1 MTHWLTVWRAAQLV
15 GVSRGVLQQQVRD
28 GSMVL
33 NEGLVSTDELLRL
46 YPATQLEDSGILER
60 VNTIR
65 DEAFGR
71 RLRERLLPSQE
82 VLATRLF
89 NQTQEL
95 ADVRRYLQRYHELVV
110 TLQGR
115 IQAMQGKGA
124 TPLELSELQ
133 DFVDQGLAKALAT
146 EQADLLTV
154 MDDMLKVM
162 SAQVTVRP
170 SGHEFIVEG
179 HDTLLQAGLRAGLK
193 LNYGC
198 GNGTCGMCKVR
209 VINGQVVRTQP
220 CDYTLSEA
228 ERAQG
233 YTLMCVHTAGSSE
246 LTLELLEATGPQDIP
261 QQQIVTTVRAVTQLA
276 PGVRLL
282 HLQTPRSHRLRFLAG
297 QSVTL
302 GVNRTDGS
310 DVHALYPVASCP
322 CDDRNLHFFIERH
335 ALDPFALQ
343 LFAEGIKPGDAVTVW
358 GPVGDFVLADSAT
371 SRPLVFAACDAG
383 FAPVKSLIE
392 HALALDAA
400 PSLSLFWLATKPDGH
415 FLENQCR
422 AWGEALDLF
431 EYELLAEPD
440 ISFGAAQ
447 LARAMRADLFDI
459 ECDFYLAGPEVFV
472 NALQAEL
479 RASGVPAAQI
489 HTNVLLEPVGET
501 A

>member
-28 GSMVL
+28 GALLL

-46 YPATQLEDSGILER
+46 YPDARLEESGLLER
-60 VNTIR
+60 VAKIK

-82 VLATRLF
+82 VLAQRLF

-95 ADVRRYLQRYHELVV
+95 ADVRRHLQRYHTLVV
-110 TLQGR
+110 ALRER
-115 IQAMQGKGA
+115 IEALESAGA
-124 TPLELSELQ
+124 TPAQVQALQQEL
-133 DFVDQGLAKALAT
+133 DQGLAQALAT

-162 SAQVTVRP
+162 SAQVTLRP
-170 SGHEFIVEG
+170 SGHEFCVEG

-209 VINGQVVRTQP
+209 VISGQVARTQP
-220 CDYTLSEA
+220 FDYPLSEA
-228 ERAQG
+228 EKAQG
-233 YTLMCVHTAGSSE
+233 YTLMCAHTAASSE
-246 LTLELLEATGPQDIP
+246 LTLELLEARGPQDIP
-261 QQQIVTTVRAVTQLA
+261 PQQIVTQVRAVTQLA
-276 PGVRLL
+276 PGTRLL

-302 GVNRTDGS
+302 GVTRADGS
-310 DVHALYPVASCP
+310 DAHALYPVASCP

-335 ALDPFALQ
+335 PHDPFALQ
-343 LFAEGIKPGDAVTVW
+343 LFADGIRPGDAVTVW
-358 GPVGDFVLADSAT
+358 GPSGDFVLADSP
-371 SRPLVFAACDAG
+371 RPLVFAACDAG
-383 FAPVKSLIE
+383 FAPIKSLIE

-415 FLENQCR
+415 FLANQCR
-422 AWGEALDLF
+422 AWGEALDPF
-431 EYELLAEPD
+431 EYELLSEPD
-440 ISFGAAQ
+440 ITFGALQ
-447 LARAMRADLFDI
+447 MARAMRADLFDI
-459 ECDFYLAGPEVFV
+459 ECDFYLAGPEAFV
-472 NALQAEL
+472 RPLEAEL
-479 RASGVPAAQI
+479 RAAGVPAAQI
-489 HTNVLLEPVGET
+489 FSLALSEPVGEL